1 MDAIRWVFSNG
12 DAEKIDQQTTDM
24 EEEERTGQSLVWVE
38 TQTGESIPLGTQR
51 DGETMRNTQEQ
62 LDIITPP
69 FRKLTLYIIQKMRW
83 ERDQEE
89 QGVIR
94 VSSLWKN
101 AWRFLQLHPA
111 SSRSPG

>member
-1 MDAIRWVFSNG
+1 
-12 DAEKIDQQTTDM
+12 
-24 EEEERTGQSLVWVE
+24 
-38 TQTGESIPLGTQR
+38 
-51 DGETMRNTQEQ
+51 MRNTLEQ

-89 QGVIR
+89 QSVIR

-101 AWRFLQLHPA
+101 AWRFLRLHPA
-111 SSRSPG
+111 DSSQNPRGWDFPNEAAETELRQLRIPGKEDT

>member
-1 MDAIRWVFSNG
+1 
-12 DAEKIDQQTTDM
+12 
-24 EEEERTGQSLVWVE
+24 
-38 TQTGESIPLGTQR
+38 
-51 DGETMRNTQEQ
+51 MRNTLEQ

-89 QGVIR
+89 QSVIR

-111 SSRSPG
+111 SSRSPRWWDFPNETAETELRQLRMSGKEDA